1 MKPASLVVVLVL
13 AGSAGSIAA
22 LGACNAVLGIE
33 RATLLDAGSDDGAN
47 GDGGSGDGGGG
58 SPDPLTCANYC
69 SVIMENCSGSNL
81 EYLSSDVCLA
91 MCRYLAPGTF
101 YPYPSGSADNVDS
114 LGCRLWHA
122 HSAAAD
128 PKTHC
133 RHAGP
138 LGADLCGGPCEPFC
152 NLDWRFCA
160 DDNSISPYEGG
171 MPECQTV
178 CNANF
183 QYAKGDSGDLVDDKA
198 RTIETGNTLNCRLW
212 HLETAM
218 GTGMVDP
225 HCYHTAQVSAT
236 CQ

>member
-1 MKPASLVVVLVL
+1 MIKPASLVVVSIL
-13 AGSAGSIAA
+13 AGTAGSIAA
-22 LGACNAVLGIE
+22 LGACNTVLGIE
-33 RATLLDAGSDDGAN
+33 RATLLD
-47 GDGGSGDGGGG
+47 GGSGESGG
-58 SPDPLTCANYC
+58 SDPLTCANYC
-69 SVIMENCSGSNL
+69 AVIMQNCSGTNP

-101 YPYPSGSADNVDS
+101 YPYPSVTPDNVDS

-138 LGADLCGGPCEPFC
+138 LGPDVCGGPCGPFC

-160 DDNSISPYEGG
+160 DDNGIYPYDGG
-171 MPECQTV
+171 MSQCQTA
-178 CNANF
+178 CTSSANF
-183 QYAKGDSGDLVDDKA
+183 QYAKDDSGDLVDDKA
-198 RTIETGNTLNCRLW
+198 AMIESGNTLNCRLW

-218 GTGMVDP
+218 ELSKPDP
-225 HCYHTAQVSAT
+225 HCYHTAQQSMT